1 MIGIDESITHASDLI
16 PNFLISSD
24 ALIILHAFYAV
35 RNQARLFAQGLRD

>member
-24 ALIILHAFYAV
+24 ALIISHAFYAV